1 MPVCDLPYFGK
12 SLGVD
17 MGFSIHYRS
26 TETMHPA
33 LAFEVKQHAARL
45 VGQYA
50 WLSCEPISL
59 QQQSGGYL
67 KGQSK
72 PSFFPA
78 EADAHE
84 ADLEGLPD
92 GTVLTLAEVLCSLS
106 REHGI
111 NWYIGHDYEPD
122 WIGRIC
128 DGVPDSELIEQL
140 ETFGSIGDLLDES
153 LDAFQEDDLEAG
165 DAHPAFGD
173 VNLANDSSIDED
185 VEDEDRDDPG
195 PRVLK
200 FPGIQ

>member
-1 MPVCDLPYFGK
+1 
-12 SLGVD
+12 

-33 LAFEVKQHAARL
+33 LAFEVKQHAERL
-45 VGQYA
+45 IGHYA

-59 QQQSGGYL
+59 QQQTDGYL

-78 EADAHE
+78 EADAHH
-84 ADLEGLPD
+84 ADSEDLPD

-111 NWYIGHDYEPD
+111 DWYLGHDYEPD

-128 DGVPDSELIEQL
+128 NGVADEELIEQL
-140 ETFGSIGDLLDES
+140 ETFGSIGDLLDDT
-153 LDAFQEDDLEAG
+153 LDEFDEDELDQSGSHLEFGELGLVDDAVLG
-165 DAHPAFGD
+165 DA
-173 VNLANDSSIDED
+173 E
-185 VEDEDRDDPG
+185 EDEDRDDAG

-200 FPGIQ
+200 FPGTE